1 MTTYIVMAPPEAIGG
16 SITARDANRIRF
28 VPDSYSW
35 MATFLS
41 LPWLLW
47 NRMWLVAL
55 AYVALALG
63 LDLAVIA
70 FELPVPPLAAV
81 LVSVLIGLEANALK
95 RWSLE
100 QDGWR
105 PAGIVCGQNLD
116 EAETRFFRQFV
127 ENPAPADPSPR
138 PTTSIVPKIGSEQV
152 VGLTLGSRPL
162 GSPLTGKE
170 KY

>member
-16 SITARDANRIRF
+16 SITGKDADRIRF

-47 NRMWLVAL
+47 NRMWLIAL

-70 FELPVPPLAAV
+70 FDLPVPPLAAV
-81 LVSVLIGLEANALK
+81 LLSILIGLEANSLR

-100 QDGWR
+100 KDGWR
-105 PAGIVCGQNLD
+105 PAGIVCGQNLA
-116 EAETRFFRQFV
+116 EAEIRFFRQLA
-127 ENPAPADPSPR
+127 APQTAREAAGRPPS
-138 PTTSIVPKIGSEQV
+138 SIVPKIGSEQV

-170 KY
+170 NF